1 MRVLILLLVAAS
13 ILYAV
18 GVGALALVQR
28 RLIYPGAYADAA
40 PAGHRAVPTGTEAI
54 TVETADG
61 ERLYA
66 LWRAPR
72 PGCGVVVSFH
82 GNASM
87 PEYHAERFAADPWR
101 AAGWG
106 VLAPAYRGYPGSTGA
121 PSEDGLIADGLAAV
135 AAARARAP
143 GAPVLLHGHSLGAAV
158 AVAVAAR
165 LPPAG
170 APAGL
175 YLEAPF
181 DSMVSA
187 AQVHFPAAPGWLL
200 RDTYRSDRR
209 IAGLP
214 GPILIVHGTDD
225 PVVPADLGR
234 RLAEAGRA
242 RFEALPG
249 DHVSILG
256 ARDAEAATLFRAA
269 RACPDAAAAEA
280 R

>member
-1 MRVLILLLVAAS
+1 MRLLLLLLAAAA

-18 GVGALALVQR
+18 GIGALALVQR
-28 RLIYPGAYADAA
+28 RLIYPGAYADA
-40 PAGHRAVPTGTEAI
+40 VPTGERTVPPGTAAI
-54 TVETADG
+54 RVGTADG

-82 GNASM
+82 GNASL

-121 PSEDGLIADGLAAV
+121 PSEDGLIADGLAAL
-135 AAARARAP
+135 AEARARAP
-143 GAPVLLHGHSLGAAV
+143 GSPILLHGHSLGAAV

-165 LPPAG
+165 LSRAE

-187 AQVHFPAAPGWLL
+187 ARVHFPAAPGWFL

-225 PVVPADLGR
+225 PVVPVALGR
-234 RLAEAGRA
+234 RLAEAGQA
-242 RFEALPG
+242 RFAAIPG

-256 ARDAEAATLFRAA
+256 ARDAEAAALFGA

>member
-1 MRVLILLLVAAS
+1 MRILIILSAAAVVLCAGLVGIL
-13 ILYAV
+13 
-18 GVGALALVQR
+18 ALAQR
-28 RLIYPGAYADAA
+28 RLIYPGAYQDVASVGERAA
-40 PAGHRAVPTGTEAI
+40 PAGTEAI
-54 TVETADG
+54 TVGTADG
-61 ERLYA
+61 ERLHA

-87 PEYHAERFAADPWR
+87 PEFHAERFAADPWR

-121 PSEDGLIADGLAAV
+121 PSEEGLIADGLAAV
-135 AAARARAP
+135 AEARARAP

-181 DSMVSA
+181 DSLVSA
-187 AQVHFPAAPGWLL
+187 ARVHFPAAPGWLL
-200 RDTYRSDRR
+200 RDTYRSDAR
-209 IAGLP
+209 IAGLR

-225 PVVPADLGR
+225 PVVPERLGR
-234 RLAEAGRA
+234 RLAEAGKA

-256 ARDAEAATLFRAA
+256 ARDKEAVALFGGA
-269 RACPDAAAAEA
+269 RACPDAAAAEV

>member
-1 MRVLILLLVAAS
+1 MRVLILLLAAAA

-28 RLIYPGAYADAA
+28 RLIYPGAYAEAGPAGERAA
-40 PAGHRAVPTGTEAI
+40 PPGTEAVG
-54 TVETADG
+54 VETADG

-106 VLAPAYRGYPGSTGA
+106 VMAPAYRGYPGSTGS
-121 PSEDGLIADGLAAV
+121 PGEDGLIADGLAAV

-165 LPPAG
+165 LPPAE

-181 DSMVSA
+181 DSMVA
-187 AQVHFPAAPGWLL
+187 AARVHFPAAPGWLL

-209 IAGLP
+209 IRGLP

-225 PVVPADLGR
+225 PVVPVDLGR
-234 RLAEAGRA
+234 RLAEAGKA

-256 ARDAEAATLFRAA
+256 ARDAEAVRLFGSAH
-269 RACPDAAAAEA
+269 ACPDAAAAEA